1 MSHTTLPVS
10 AEPIFGL
17 ISFGGGVFCVPADAA
32 AARAAFRRLRIR
44 PGHELTCNVDA
55 FGITPG
61 CLDRGTPAVVFGIT
75 HSAVMRL
82 FAAGLIDRERAVGHE
97 D

>member
-1 MSHTTLPVS
+1 MEAT
-10 AEPIFGL
+10 APIFGL
-17 ISFGGGVFCVPADAA
+17 ISFGGGVFCVPTDTD

-44 PGHELTCNVDA
+44 PSHELACCVDA

-61 CLDRGTPAVVFGIT
+61 GVARGTSATVFGIT

-82 FAAGLIDRERAVGHE
+82 FAAKLIDRERYVGE
-97 D
+97 TA